1 MRDTDL
7 TAQAPR
13 VSEPHYANVTPEQI
27 SRLVDEFYGE
37 IRKDS
42 RLGPIFNGV
51 IGDRWPPHLERMKG
65 FWRSVLLKTGEYS
78 GRPVPAHMGIA
89 DLREDDFRLWL
100 EKFQVTANSVFD
112 SQAAPHVAAAARRI
126 ARSLWLARFGTPFNR
141 APDWLD

>member
-1 MRDTDL
+1 MSDTDL
-7 TAQAPR
+7 TARPPR
-13 VSEPHYANVTPEQI
+13 VSEPHYANVTAEQI
-27 SRLVDEFYGE
+27 SRLVDEFYSE
-37 IRKDS
+37 IRKDP
-42 RLGPIFNGV
+42 RLGPVFNGV

-78 GRPVPAHMGIA
+78 GRPVPAHMGIP

-112 SQAAPHVAAAARRI
+112 GQAAPHVVAAARRI
-126 ARSLWLARFGTPFNR
+126 AKSLWLARFGTPFNR